1 MNALK
6 QLAGYIL
13 LLLLAFVPAIIGYW
27 FEAGSNELGMLY
39 VGSLIWITLLWFF
52 YRKSEGVGTLRVI
65 GIVFLVLLT
74 FLPALIG
81 NTIYG
86 ADMTLTVILLAITVG
101 WMVLAW
107 LGLRVIES
115 AEAYL

>member
-6 QLAGYIL
+6 QLVGYIL

-52 YRKSEGVGTLRVI
+52 YRKSEGTGVLRMVGI
-65 GIVFLVLLT
+65 LVLVVLT
-74 FLPALIG
+74 FVPALVG
-81 NTIYG
+81 YTLYG
-86 ADMTLTVILLAITVG
+86 AETTLSIILLGITIG

-115 AEAYL
+115 AEAYI

>member
-52 YRKSEGVGTLRVI
+52 YRKSEGTGILRII

-74 FLPALIG
+74 FVPAVVANTLYGAEMTLALILLV
-81 NTIYG
+81 I
-86 ADMTLTVILLAITVG
+86 TLA
-101 WMVLAW
+101 WMALAW
-107 LGLRVIES
+107 LGLRIVES